1 MKNIVVVIG
10 ASSGFGALTSRALP
24 RAGHTIYASVLETTG
39 RNEPQVKELEEYAIE
54 HGVDRAIELD
64 ESSQES
70 IDVALKTIISENG
83 RLDLVIHNAGHM
95 GFGSSE
101 AFTPEQLARLY
112 DTNLLSTQRVN
123 RAALTHFRKQR
134 KGLVDWVSSSG
145 THGGTPPYLALYF
158 AAKAAMDSLAVSC
171 SSQLARWG
179 IETSNL
185 VPGAFTSGT
194 NHFKNA
200 GFSNDNGR
208 ATEYYSSVYKG
219 LADQIQMG
227 FAVSMPP
234 DADVGAVTDTILKVV
249 DMPFGKRTF
258 RVHVDPAQDCCEVVN
273 VVADRNRA
281 EFLRRVGLGHLLAS
295 QVND

>member
-1 MKNIVVVIG
+1 MKNIVVVTG

-200 GFSNDNGR
+200 GFPNDNER
-208 ATEYYSSVYKG
+208 ATEYDPTAHKG

-227 FAVSMPP
+227 LAECNPP